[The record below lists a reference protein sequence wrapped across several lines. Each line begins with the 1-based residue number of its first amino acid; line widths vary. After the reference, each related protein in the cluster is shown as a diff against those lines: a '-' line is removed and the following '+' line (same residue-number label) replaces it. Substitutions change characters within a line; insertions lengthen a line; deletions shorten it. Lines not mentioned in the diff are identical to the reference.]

1 MKCNKPFGGLH
12 VLLAGDF
19 FQMKNV
25 GGGSSIVESI
35 DNLIPESIGW
45 KGYNLLEENRTHYV
59 VLTKNFRAMIRDA
72 TTNQVDYVNPIS
84 KICCRL
90 NIFTCLCDLIIR
102 DYRNYQTTLYLSF
115 KRQGLL
121 R

>member
-1 MKCNKPFGGLH
+1 MAMKCNKPFGGLH

-25 GGGSSIVESI
+25 GGGSSIVETI

-45 KGYNLLEENRTHYV
+45 KGYNLLENNRTHYV
-59 VLTKNFRAMIRDA
+59 VLTKNFRALIRDA
-72 TTNQVDYVNPIS
+72 TTNQVDCVNPIS

-90 NIFTCLCDLIIR
+90 NKFTCFRYLIIG
-102 DYRNYQTTLYLSF
+102 TT
-115 KRQGLL
+115 KRVCTCPS
-121 R
+121 RSKAC